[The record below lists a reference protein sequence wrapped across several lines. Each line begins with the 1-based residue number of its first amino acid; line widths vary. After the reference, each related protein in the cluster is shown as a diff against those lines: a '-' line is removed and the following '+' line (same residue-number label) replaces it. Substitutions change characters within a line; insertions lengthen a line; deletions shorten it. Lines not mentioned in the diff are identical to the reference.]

1 MKLIRILL
9 TLVLFF
15 GMKITYGQSKI
26 WRVKGKVFDEQT
38 KTGIADVNIYNKV
51 KTSTARS
58 TAVGDFELALDRET
72 DSLYFHKIGYIPKS
86 IAIDNLDKE
95 QEVYLTPSLHT
106 IDEVV
111 VNTGYQK
118 LKANEIT
125 GSYQVLSAKDLMRQA
140 SPNLL
145 QRINNESVGLQLSN
159 VSENTFGQETPQF
172 TVRGLNTINGS
183 TAPLIV
189 LDGFI
194 YEGNLSNIDPNNVAS
209 ISILKDAAATSIWGA
224 RAGNGVIVIT
234 TKGMQL
240 DEQPTS
246 ISFNKLFTLK
256 SEPNLGDVYMMNS
269 KDFIDI
275 EKIIFEKGY
284 YDQTI
289 NRTPYIA
296 LTPAV
301 EILLQHRLNN
311 ITEEQKDSKLL
322 ALSKINGPQ
331 NFMDNFLNKPFTDQ
345 YFLNITGGTK
355 RHSYGLGAGLL
366 KDKNYD
372 ASGYQKLNLN
382 FTNSFKPI
390 EALRIDFNVMY
401 SNGTQRSGKAKYSE
415 ITFNRKSVPYLS
427 FTDNSGLPIPVDITF
442 RSAYLNST
450 YGEDY
455 LDWNY
460 YPTEEWKHNRSSNL
474 VEEIYSNAAVHYKIF
489 PFLEATVAGQYQMQR
504 THMQQHQSIESYA
517 MRMLINQ
524 FSSFDNNTESMHYAI
539 PMGGRLTQSRMD
551 GRSYTFRGQLNGQ
564 KEWGQHGFIFLLGS
578 EVRENLMEGS
588 TSSLYGYSEDP
599 LRNIAVNYA
608 TYYPQIP
615 AGGTGTIPG
624 APMLSHGLNRFV
636 SLYGNAVYTLA
647 NKYNLSMSMRRDG
660 ANIFGAQTNDRWRPL
675 WSIGT
680 SWNILQEK
688 FWDISWVNMLKIR
701 TTFGYSGNVDLR
713 RTPLPIGSTST
724 ALYTNFPSIVID
736 NLNDPSLRWE
746 KVSTWNL
753 GLDYGLFEN
762 RLSGSIDYYRKTAD
776 DLYGQTT
783 YDYTVWG
790 RQATII
796 NNSAMMKSSG
806 IDLIV
811 NSKNIIGDFV
821 WNSRLL
827 FALNKDKTVKYYNTT
842 ATNLSAML
850 SNEKSIN
857 PIIDFP
863 LNAIAAFKW
872 GGLNENGDPQGYLNG
887 ELSTDYNAIR
897 LEGIDLNN
905 RSDNIII
912 FGSAKPQIFGS
923 LLNSFGYKGFSLDVN
938 LSFKADYYVRKPSTS
953 YVTLFANGDAY
964 RDIEKRWQKPGDEL
978 TTDMPA
984 LKYPVVSNR
993 ETFYKS
999 SSIHVIKGDHIRLE
1013 YVNLSWAGH
1022 LRAGTK
1028 NIPIEIYA
1036 QMQNLGILWRKN
1048 EDHVDPEFMNRFRP
1062 LRSNTLGLRITY

>member
-9 TLVLFF
+9 TIIPLL
-15 GMKITYGQSKI
+15 GITITYGQRGL
-26 WRVKGKVFDEQT
+26 RVKGKVLDEQT
-38 KTGIADVNIYNKV
+38 NTAIADVNIYNQA
-51 KTSTARS
+51 KTSSTRS
-58 TAVGDFELALDRET
+58 SATGDFTLELDREA
-72 DSLYFHKIGYIPKS
+72 DSLFFNKIGYLTRS
-86 IAIDNLDKE
+86 ISIDNLGEE
-95 QEVYLTPSLHT
+95 QVIYLKASLNI

-118 LKANEIT
+118 LKPNEIT
-125 GSYQVLSAKDLMRQA
+125 GSYQVLSAKELMRQA

-145 QRINNESVGLQLSN
+145 QRLNNEAVGLQLN
-159 VSENTFGQETPQF
+159 NMSENTFGQETPKF

-183 TAPLIV
+183 TDPLIV

-194 YEGNLSNIDPNNVAS
+194 YEGNISNIDPNNVAS
-209 ISILKDAAATSIWGA
+209 ISILKDATATSIWGA
-224 RAGNGVIVIT
+224 RAGNGVIVIS

-240 DEQPTS
+240 DDQPTR
-246 ISFNKLFTLK
+246 ISFNKVFTLK
-256 SEPNLGDVYMMNS
+256 SEPNLQDVYSMNS
-269 KDFIDI
+269 KDFIEI
-275 EKIIFEKGY
+275 EKIIFDKGY
-284 YDQTI
+284 YDGTI
-289 NRTPYIA
+289 NRTPYLA

-311 ITEEQKDSKLL
+311 ISDAEKDSKLL
-322 ALSKINGPQ
+322 TLSSINGQQ
-331 NFMDNFLNKPFTDQ
+331 NFADNFFNKPYTDQ
-345 YFLNITGGTK
+345 YFLNITGGTR

-372 ASGYQKLNLN
+372 ASNYQKLNFNL
-382 FTNSFKPI
+382 TNSFKPI
-390 EALRIDFNVMY
+390 EALKIDFNVMY
-401 SNGTQRSGKAKYSE
+401 SNGTQRSGKAKYSDL
-415 ITFNRKSVPYLS
+415 TFNRKSVPYLS
-427 FTDNSGLPIPVDITF
+427 FIDNSGLPIPIDNTF
-442 RSAYLNST
+442 RSAYLSST
-450 YGEDY
+450 YGENY

-460 YPTEEWKHNRSSNL
+460 YPTEEWKYNRTSNL

-524 FSSFDNNTESMHYAI
+524 FSSYDNNTKSMQYAI
-539 PMGGRLTQSRMD
+539 PMGGRLTQSRLD
-551 GRSYTFRGQLNGQ
+551 GRSYTLRGQLNGQ
-564 KEWGQHGFIFLLGS
+564 KEWGQHGLILLLGS
-578 EVRENLMEGS
+578 ELRENLMEGG
-588 TSSLYGYSEDP
+588 TNSLYGYSEDP
-599 LRNIAVNYA
+599 LRNVAVNYA
-608 TYYPQIP
+608 TNYTQIP

-624 APMLSHGLNRFV
+624 APLLSHGLNRFV
-636 SLYGNAVYTLA
+636 SLYGNAVYTLDK
-647 NKYNLSMSMRRDG
+647 KYNLSMSMRRDG

-675 WSIGT
+675 WSIGA

-688 FWDISWVNMLKIR
+688 FWDISWVNMLKMR
-701 TTFGYSGNVDLR
+701 TTFGYSGNVDVR
-713 RTPLPIGSTST
+713 RTPLPVGSAST
-724 ALYTNFPSIVID
+724 AQYTNFPSIVID

-746 KVSTWNL
+746 KVSTWNM

-806 IDLIV
+806 VDLII
-811 NSKNIIGDFV
+811 NSKNIIGDFT
-821 WNSRLL
+821 WNSRVL

-863 LNAIAAFKW
+863 LNALAAFRW
-872 GGLNENGDPQGYLNG
+872 GGLNEYGDPQGYLNG
-887 ELSTDYNAIR
+887 EISTDYNAIR
-897 LEGIDLNN
+897 LEAIDLNN
-905 RSDNIII
+905 GSDNIII

-923 LLNSFGYKGFSLDVN
+923 LLNSFGYKGFSLDFN

-978 TTDMPA
+978 VTDMPA
-984 LKYPVVSNR
+984 LKYPAVSNR

-1013 YVNLSWAGH
+1013 YVNLSWVSNLKRG
-1022 LRAGTK
+1022 LK
-1028 NIPIEIYA
+1028 VIPIELYA

-1048 EDHVDPEFMNRFRP
+1048 EDNIDPDFMNRFRP
-1062 LRSNTLGLRITY
+1062 LRSSTLGLRITY